1 MKMNSLDISGKI
13 DSITLEILGS
23 VAEVAA
29 LLQIPFF
36 VVGATARDV
45 IMEAVYEV
53 FQARA
58 TMDIDIAVLVEDWNK
73 YTGLSEELIDLKQ
86 FTKGKDAQRF
96 YYQEK
101 FPVDIIPFGEISEPQ
116 HSISWPK
123 THGIEMSTLGFQE
136 AYANAITVKLRP
148 YPPLDIKFAT
158 PCGLVAMKII
168 SWADRKSE
176 RAGDAKDLELILRKY
191 IDAGNMERV
200 YDGDEMDLLEI
211 EDFDYEYMSAR
222 LLGRDLSLILSKETK
237 ERILEILDQETGE
250 QTRYHLIEDMLI
262 GTTTHPDDFEN
273 RLRLLEEL
281 KKGLAER

>member
-1 MKMNSLDISGKI
+1 MRMNSLDISKKI
-13 DSITLEILGS
+13 DSLTLEILDS

-58 TMDIDIAVLVEDWNK
+58 TMDIDIAVLVEDWNR
-73 YTGLSEELIDLKQ
+73 YIRLSEELIGLKQ

-96 YYQEK
+96 YYEEK
-101 FPVDIIPFGEISEPQ
+101 FPVDIIPFGEISGPQ
-116 HSISWPK
+116 HSISWPE
-123 THGIEMSTLGFQE
+123 THGIKMSILGFQE
-136 AYANAITVKLRP
+136 AYANAVSVRLRSC
-148 YPPLDIKFAT
+148 PPLDIRFAA

-176 RAGDAKDLELILRKY
+176 RSGDAKDLELILRKY
-191 IDAGNMERV
+191 IDAGNVERV

-222 LLGRDLSLILSKETK
+222 LLGRDLSVILSKETK

-250 QTRYHLIEDMLI
+250 QARYPLVEDMLI
-262 GTTTHPDDFEN
+262 GTITHPDSFEN